1 MFIHACATRGLRT
14 CVCICVWNRR
24 EQIWSYIPA
33 HCAEH

>member
-1 MFIHACATRGLRT
+1 MHVQLEVWGHVCA
-14 CVCICVWNRR
+14 CVWNRR